1 MALKTYR
8 EALRDALREEMQRDE
23 NVLILGED
31 VGRFEGAYKV
41 TEGLLAEFGPE
52 RVRDMPIAEEAIAGV
67 GIGGAMVGLRPVVEF
82 MTVNFSLLAL
92 DQIVN
97 HAAKIHYM
105 FGGQA
110 AVPLVI
116 RTPGGGGHQLGAQ
129 HSQTLETYYSQVP
142 GLKVVAPATPADAK
156 GLLKTAI
163 RDDNPVVFLEN
174 LGLYNSRGE
183 VPDDGDHLV
192 PFGKATI
199 RRPGRDLTI
208 VSFSRM
214 VLHSLE
220 AAERLAGEGIE
231 AEVVDLRSLRPLDW
245 ETPAESLRRTTR
257 AIVVEE
263 GWLSYG
269 AAAEVVARLQ
279 EAAFDYLD
287 APILR
292 VAGAEV
298 PMPYAKSL
306 ERAAIPNADDIV
318 KAAQQLIG
326 RRRTG

>member
-8 EALRDALREEMQRDE
+8 EALRDALREEMRRDE

-52 RVRDMPIAEEAIAGV
+52 RVRDMPIAEEVIAGV

-97 HAAKIHYM
+97 HAAKMRYM
-105 FGGQA
+105 FGGQV
-110 AVPLVI
+110 AVPMVI
-116 RTPGGGGHQLGAQ
+116 RTPGGGGHQLAAQ

-174 LGLYNSRGE
+174 LALYNTRGE
-183 VPDDGDHLV
+183 VPDDEDHLV
-192 PFGKATI
+192 PFGKATV

-220 AAERLAGEGIE
+220 AAERLASEGIE
-231 AEVVDLRSLRPLDW
+231 AEVIDLRSLRPLDW

-257 AIVVEE
+257 ALVVEE

-269 AAAEVVARLQ
+269 AAAEIVARLQ

-318 KAAQQLIG
+318 KAAHQLIG
-326 RRRTG
+326 RRQTG